1 MREAKAARG
10 FTETVKRGFMHARD
24 LARMLD
30 VALDGVDHPVTL
42 TITTADGGSGKLG
55 DLLDSAVAASR
66 KHAARIVHVEAPGE
80 DLVDLDYPGLVLA
93 DSGVAGLVR
102 FAFEPPLSVLAAE

>member
-1 MREAKAARG
+1 
-10 FTETVKRGFMHARD
+10 MHARD

-42 TITTADGGSGKLG
+42 TITTAEGPACRLG

-66 KHAARIVHVEAPGE
+66 KHAARIVQVEVPGE
-80 DLVDLDYPGLVLA
+80 AMADLDAYPGLALA

-102 FAFEPPLSVLAAE
+102 FAFEPPLAAQAAE